1 MNLDYE
7 YRDYLYRGGELS
19 FNEWY
24 AEFYEDKED
33 DDELLVDEA

>member
-7 YRDYLYRGGELS
+7 YRDYIYRGGELS

-24 AEFYEDKED
+24 AEFYEDED